1 LPSYGWPQHFKK
13 KTPGSRED
21 FDMKAVLMV
30 AIAGIVGVVAHG
42 LVARPQEP
50 APEEKSAKSDPIF
63 KRYKDLKW
71 EKLIPE
77 LAEKSP
83 EMCILHVDTKTKA
96 TKMLI
101 RCPVASGSRKHWHTA
116 NETHTV
122 IQGQVIYECDGKRV
136 QLGPGSFNFIP
147 AKMVHEAWS
156 SAGSLV
162 FITLD
167 RPWDIHHTDGEP
179 TAKDIIKDSDDF
191 FKPSK

>member
-1 LPSYGWPQHFKK
+1 
-13 KTPGSRED
+13 
-21 FDMKAVLMV
+21 MKAVPMV
-30 AIAGIVGVVAHG
+30 AIAGIVGVVPYG
-42 LVARPQEP
+42 FVAQAQEP
-50 APEEKSAKSDPIF
+50 APEAKAALSEPIF
-63 KRYKDLKW
+63 KLYKDLKW
-71 EKLIPE
+71 KKLIPG
-77 LAEKSP
+77 LGEKSP
-83 EMCILHVDTKTKA
+83 EICILHVDAKTKA
-96 TKMLI
+96 TKMLV

-167 RPWDIHHTDGEP
+167 GPWDIHHTDGEP
-179 TAKDIIKDSDDF
+179 TVKDVIKNPDDF